1 MARGMRCRHPGQQQ
15 PPGDLVPDHRQKN
28 HQKARQLNPFIRR
41 RLPAPRA
48 YRTLWKYS
56 QTAML
61 AIHGDLASLP
71 NGDTAP
77 AAKIVPPGKSCAYWS
92 DVQAPPNERPLPE
105 WRMPMKGVTSLLCRF
120 CDSVR
125 AKRHTA
131 RNRLPPLVA
140 RRLVLTLYIETT
152 RSHKELQRPA
162 HG

>member
-1 MARGMRCRHPGQQQ
+1 MRCRHPGQQQ

-77 AAKIVPPGKSCAYWS
+77 AAKIVPPGKSRAYWS

-105 WRMPMKGVTSLLCRF
+105 WRMHLSIAPILRFRLCQAAHCSKSPSTAGCPPPCANIAYR
-120 CDSVR
+120 DQSVAYAAAMR
-125 AKRHTA
+125 
-131 RNRLPPLVA
+131 RNRRMNGGLWQ
-140 RRLVLTLYIETT
+140 T
-152 RSHKELQRPA
+152 
-162 HG
+162 